1 MRESYL
7 ITMSLKANYN
17 EKIKPELQKE
27 LGLKNV
33 HAIPQLK
40 KIVVNVGVG
49 EAAINKHA
57 IENVVADIQKI
68 TGQKPLICKARK
80 SVSAFKIRVGLPI
93 GVKVTLRGQR
103 AYDFLEKLVTVVLP
117 RVRDFKGLNA
127 SSLDGRGNLSIGLT
141 DQTLFPEIEYDK
153 IDKIR
158 GLEISINTSAVDNMQ
173 ALSFFKAI
181 GIPFIVTDNQK

>member
-1 MRESYL
+1 
-7 ITMSLKANYN
+7 MSLRTNYN
-17 EKIKPELQKE
+17 EQLKAALQKE
-27 LGLKNV
+27 LNVKNV
-33 HAIPQLK
+33 HAIPRLK

-49 EAAINKHA
+49 EAATDKHA
-57 IENVVADIQKI
+57 IEHVVGDITKI

-80 SVSAFKIRVGLPI
+80 SVSAFKIRAGLPI

-103 AYDFLEKLVTVVLP
+103 AYDFLEKLITVVLP

-158 GLEISINTSAVDNMQ
+158 GLEISINTSAADNTQ
-173 ALSFFKAI
+173 ALAFFKAI
-181 GIPFIVTDNQK
+181 GVPFIVSDTQK